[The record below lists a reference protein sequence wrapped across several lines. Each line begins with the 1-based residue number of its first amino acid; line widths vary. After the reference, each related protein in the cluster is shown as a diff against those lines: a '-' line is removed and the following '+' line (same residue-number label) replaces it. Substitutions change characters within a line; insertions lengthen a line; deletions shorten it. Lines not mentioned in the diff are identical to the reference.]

1 LSDVQLRVLD
11 SRRGDLAKESA
22 EFVRDFDH
30 VESSENANAEA
41 NIDYTDP
48 QLFFHSG
55 VGVGFDLNPPQMK
68 MPPANFF
75 F

>member
-11 SRRGDLAKESA
+11 SRRGDLAKA

-41 NIDYTDP
+41 NIDYTNP
-48 QLFFHSG
+48 RLFFHSG

-68 MPPANFF
+68 IPPANFLLF
-75 F
+75 

>member
-30 VESSENANAEA
+30 AESSENANAETD
-41 NIDYTDP
+41 IGYTDP
-48 QLFFHSG
+48 RLFSIVVWG
-55 VGVGFDLNPPQMK
+55 
-68 MPPANFF
+68 
-75 F
+75 